1 MVRDLVRD
9 QGDATAEGGA
19 GLPVPGVIARAV
31 AASVVL
37 AVLAMLHFSG
47 DAVGAGD
54 ERNSSQTPSMIAQH
68 SDRQGS
74 LPGMQTNSIIG
85 IPLAVA
91 AVVSSSLCAAPPGY
105 VLVADSQA
113 QFSGEQGRDG
123 WWYLFDRGEGTPIV
137 QMPYFTPYNATP
149 DNGANAWCP
158 EPVAGYGGSFCMIH
172 RNWSHTNQGYVCDTW
187 PAGLQRPIRRWVAPT
202 ANSVV
207 VEVSA
212 VLGAP
217 YTSALRAELV
227 VDGVVVQSWL
237 TQYGSVPTINAT
249 IPLVSAQQIDFRLDP
264 IDGCA
269 ADGCGDLSIRIY
281 SPDCNRNGT
290 ADIADIAANPE
301 IDANRDGIPDSC
313 QCLADIFAD
322 GQVNGADL
330 GALLSYW
337 GPVTS
342 APASRACDITGD
354 GRVNGSDL
362 GILLANWGP
371 CGQ

>member
-1 MVRDLVRD
+1 MVRDLVQEDDD
-9 QGDATAEGGA
+9 QPTEGGA
-19 GLPVPGVIARAV
+19 GLRVHVVIAL
-31 AASVVL
+31 AAAGSTVL
-37 AVLAMLHFSG
+37 ALLHFSG
-47 DAVGAGD
+47 DMTEKGV
-54 ERNSSQTPSMIAQH
+54 ERESWQIQRMVAQQTVSP
-68 SDRQGS
+68 GS
-74 LPGMQTNSIIG
+74 LHGMEPKPTTG
-85 IPLAVA
+85 ISLAAVA
-91 AVVSSSLCAAPPGY
+91 VVASSLCAAPPGY

-158 EPVAGYGGSFCMIH
+158 EPIAGYGGSFCMIH

-187 PAGLQRPIRRWVAPT
+187 PAGLQRPIRRWMAPS
-202 ANSVV
+202 ANPVV

-212 VLGAP
+212 ILGAP

-301 IDANRDGIPDSC
+301 VDANRDGIPDSC

-342 APASRACDITGD
+342 APASRACDITSD